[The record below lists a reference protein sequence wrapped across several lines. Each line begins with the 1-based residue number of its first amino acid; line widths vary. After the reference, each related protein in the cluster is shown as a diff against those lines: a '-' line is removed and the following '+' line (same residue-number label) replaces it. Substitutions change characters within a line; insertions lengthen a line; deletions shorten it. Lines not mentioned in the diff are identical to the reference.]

1 MKKTYIIG
9 EIGINHN
16 GKLKNCLKLIRTASK
31 CGVDAVKFQNWVAE
45 DFISD
50 KNQIFK
56 YQSRGKKVKET
67 FYNLCKRTEL
77 KKKWLKTLSSYCKKN
92 NVDFLSTPTSNTG
105 VDELKKLKVKYMKNG
120 SDYLT
125 NIDLIKYMAK
135 NFKNIILSTGMSYE
149 EDIDIAIKSI
159 KSLKKN
165 NNIILLHCT
174 SIYPTK
180 KESTNLNR
188 MLAIKQKFNTQIGF
202 SDHTI
207 GWESAV
213 QAVSMGASFLEK
225 HITLDHKMSGPDHW
239 FSLNPKELK
248 NYVDKVRDAEKA
260 LGSNKIIP
268 DKYEMK
274 NLKEQRLSVIIDC
287 NVKKGQRLKKDYIKF
302 KKPGTGISPN
312 KIEKFLGKKLKK
324 DVKKNS
330 VLLEKHFK

>member
-16 GKLKNCLKLIRTASK
+16 GKLKNCLKLIKTASK
-31 CGVDAVKFQNWVAE
+31 CGVDAVKFQNWVAD

-50 KNQIFK
+50 KNQIFN

-77 KKKWLKTLSSYCKKN
+77 KKNWLVKLSSYCKKN
-92 NVDFLSTPTSNTG
+92 NVDFLSTPTSNKG

-149 EDIDIAIKSI
+149 EDINIAIKSI

-174 SIYPTK
+174 SIYPTQ

-188 MLAIKQKFNTQIGF
+188 MIAIKQKFNTQIGF

-248 NYVDKVRDAEKA
+248 NYVDKVRDAERA

-268 DKYEMK
+268 DKYEIK
-274 NLKEQRLSVIIDC
+274 NLKEQRLSVIVDC
-287 NVKKGQRLKKDYIKF
+287 DIKKGQRLNKECIKF

-312 KIEKFLGKKLKK
+312 KIEKFLGKKLKQN
-324 DVKKNS
+324 VKKNS
-330 VLLEKHFK
+330 ILLEKHFR

>member
-16 GKLKNCLKLIRTASK
+16 GKLINCLKLIKTASK
-31 CGVDAVKFQNWVAE
+31 CGVDAVKFQNWIAE

-56 YQSRGKKVKET
+56 YQSRGKKIKET

-77 KKKWLKTLSSYCKKN
+77 KKKWLKTLNSYCKKN
-92 NVDFLSTPTSNTG
+92 NVDFLSTPTSNKG

-225 HITLDHKMSGPDHW
+225 HITLDKKEEGPDHLASCDPIE
-239 FSLNPKELK
+239 FK
-248 NYVDKVRDAEKA
+248 NY
-260 LGSNKIIP
+260 
-268 DKYEMK
+268 MK
-274 NLKEQRLSVIIDC
+274 QIRK
-287 NVKKGQRLKKDYIKF
+287 
-302 KKPGTGISPN
+302 T
-312 KIEKFLGKKLKK
+312 
-324 DVKKNS
+324 
-330 VLLEKHFK
+330 